1 MATATKFR
9 DRPHARVYAH
19 WRQFPAWALLS
30 LVARALLVEILME
43 YRPGANGRLAWSCRK
58 AARSIS
64 VSKDRAARA
73 LIELEMKGW
82 LTVERVANFG
92 RRNLPAEYA
101 LTMYAN
107 DVNGA
112 PASFAFEAWNPAGLP
127 APIACP
133 CRASGTRRSHFR
145 DTAVAPEGHGDAD
158 QRADQHFR
166 RPQNVPRVQGNCRR
180 RRQRRNA
187 AREGPQLAKIL

>member
-9 DRPHARVYAH
+9 DRPHARDYAH

-43 YRPGANGRLAWSCRK
+43 YRPGLNGRLAWSCRK

-82 LTVERVANFG
+82 VTVERVANFG

-101 LTMYAN
+101 LTMYAS
-107 DVNGA
+107 DVTGA
-112 PASFAFEAWNPAGLP
+112 PASFAFEAWNPTGSPLQSLARVAAAGRDGR
-127 APIACP
+127 I
-133 CRASGTRRSHFR
+133 SGTRPSRLR
-145 DTAVAPEGHGDAD
+145 DTTTPKKGPIHISDALKKS
-158 QRADQHFR
+158 RAFKGIATD
-166 RPQNVPRVQGNCRR
+166 NVSGSTPP
-180 RRQRRNA
+180 
-187 AREGPQLAKIL
+187 ARGRS

>member
-19 WRQFPAWALLS
+19 WRHLPAWAMLS
-30 LVARALLVEILME
+30 LVARSLLVEILME

-112 PASFAFEAWNPAGLP
+112 PASFAFEAWNPAGSPLQSLARVAP
-127 APIACP
+127 AGHDGRI
-133 CRASGTRRSHFR
+133 SGTRPSRLR
-145 DTAVAPEGHGDAD
+145 DTTTPIKGPIQISDALRKSRAFKGIAADAANGATPPAPG
-158 QRADQHFR
+158 RS
-166 RPQNVPRVQGNCRR
+166 
-180 RRQRRNA
+180 
-187 AREGPQLAKIL
+187 

>member
-1 MATATKFR
+1 MAAATKFR

-19 WRQFPAWALLS
+19 WRNLPAWALLS
-30 LVARALLVEILME
+30 LVARSLLVEILME

-58 AARSIS
+58 AARSIC

-107 DVNGA
+107 DVTGA
-112 PASFAFEAWNPAGLP
+112 PASFAFEAWAPTGSPLQSLARVAPAGHDGR
-127 APIACP
+127 I
-133 CRASGTRRSHFR
+133 SGTRPSRQR
-145 DTAVAPEGHGDAD
+145 DTAKDSDAPLLLSDAALKAI
-158 QRADQHFR
+158 RSKGVSR
-166 RPQNVPRVQGNCRR
+166 
-180 RRQRRNA
+180 
-187 AREGPQLAKIL
+187 